1 MSHLFGQKIAY
12 CNNLFGINLVIAIS
26 SYSLHAMGGKDKTF
40 DQITDVPNSFVL
52 ADSLEFPIGK
62 KLPFWLI
69 GFL

>member
-1 MSHLFGQKIAY
+1 
-12 CNNLFGINLVIAIS
+12 
-26 SYSLHAMGGKDKTF
+26 MGGKDKTF

-62 KLPFWLI
+62 KLPFWRI